1 MVDDRPRAEI
11 IGAGPLVP
19 AHYRIHAQRFEPE
32 RHMPNSL
39 RADAQRFRKGASP
52 QQQQAQPVLGDVNI
66 NAAMGAMSPTFRP
79 REGDNV
85 LARLMRN
92 VGNGL
97 VGAVGWHLWSYAQHV
112 DIFGDIFRG
121 PK

>member
-1 MVDDRPRAEI
+1 MVDDRRRTEI
-11 IGAGPLVP
+11 IGSTALVP
-19 AHYRIHAQRFEPE
+19 AHYRIPVQRFEPE
-32 RHMPNSL
+32 RDMPNTL
-39 RADAQRFRKGASP
+39 RADAQRFRKNAP
-52 QQQQAQPVLGDVNI
+52 AQQPVLGDVNI
-66 NAAMGAMSPTFRP
+66 NAALGAMSPTFRP

-112 DIFGDIFRG
+112 DIFGDIFRA